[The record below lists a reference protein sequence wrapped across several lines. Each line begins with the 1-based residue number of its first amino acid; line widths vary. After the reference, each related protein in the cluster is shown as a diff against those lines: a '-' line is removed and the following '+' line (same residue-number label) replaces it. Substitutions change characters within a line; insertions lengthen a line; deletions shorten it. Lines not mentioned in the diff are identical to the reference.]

1 MMTHADLARE
11 LTRVTRLRDEL
22 RDPISQEALA
32 RMPASSK
39 PASLR
44 RGVLRKSLM
53 SCALSSLLSNT

>member
-32 RMPASSK
+32 RYASELETSLI
-39 PASLR
+39 ASRRVREILDELR
-44 RGVLRKSLM
+44 
-53 SCALSSLLSNT
+53 SLLAA